1 MDLIVF
7 DLDGTLL
14 NASSEIS
21 PYTQETLSRL
31 ADKGILY
38 TVATGRT
45 LHASREILQ
54 SHAFQLPQAYKNGVV
69 IWNPV
74 HEHYSHQNY
83 LTLSEIEHILAA
95 IISQG
100 ITPFMFTVEPGNVH
114 AIYHPP
120 LLNEVEHRLAA
131 DFRSRSGVSVL
142 PAAEMPGEAEI
153 TNISALGVPHAIEV
167 VEALIGDE
175 PALVA
180 YAGTAMEGAEL
191 KWIDIH
197 HIDASKGNAVEV
209 LKKELGASRVLCFG
223 DSDNDLSMFA
233 VADEAY
239 APSNA
244 KEEVKAAATTVLGHH
259 DEDSV
264 ARFLRK
270 RFDLGEN

>member
-21 PYTQETLSRL
+21 AYTQQTLSRL

-45 LHASREILQ
+45 LHASREVLQ
-54 SHAFQLPQAYKNGVV
+54 SHPFKLPQAFKNGVV
-69 IWNPV
+69 IWNPE
-74 HEHYSHQNY
+74 HKHYSHSNY
-83 LTLSEIEHILAA
+83 LTLGEIQHVLEA

-100 ITPFMFTVEPGNVH
+100 LTPFMFTVEPDNVH

-120 LLNEVEHRLAA
+120 LLTEVEHRLAT
-131 DFRSRSGVSVL
+131 DFRSRAGVGVY
-142 PAAEMPGEAEI
+142 PAAEMPGDAEI
-153 TNISALGVPHAIEV
+153 TNISALGVPHAVEVIE
-167 VEALIGDE
+167 AMIGDE
-175 PALVA
+175 SGLVA
-180 YAGTAMEGAEL
+180 YAGTALEGAEL

-197 HIDASKGNAVEV
+197 HIEASKGNAVEV
-209 LKKELGASRVLCFG
+209 LKAELGASRVLCFG

-233 VADEAY
+233 VADESY

-244 KEEVKAAATTVLGHH
+244 KEEVKAAATAVLGHH
-259 DEDSV
+259 DQDSV
-264 ARFLRK
+264 AKFLAQ
-270 RFDLGEN
+270 RFDL

>member
-21 PYTQETLSRL
+21 AYTQQTLSRL
-31 ADKGILY
+31 AEKGILY

-45 LHASREILQ
+45 LHASQAILQ
-54 SHAFQLPQAYKNGVV
+54 SHPFKLPQAFKNGVV
-69 IWNPV
+69 IWNPE
-74 HEHYSHQNY
+74 HQHYSHHKY
-83 LTLSEIEHILAA
+83 LTLSEIQHVLEA

-100 ITPFMFTVEPGNVH
+100 ITPFMFTVQPGNVH

-120 LLNEVEHRLAA
+120 LLTEVEHRLAA
-131 DFRSRSGVSVL
+131 DFRTRDGVGVY
-142 PAAEMPGEAEI
+142 PAAEMPGDAEI
-153 TNISALGVPHAIEV
+153 TNISALGVPHAVEV
-167 VEALIGDE
+167 VEALIADE
-175 PALVA
+175 PGLVA
-180 YAGTAMEGAEL
+180 YAGTALEGMDL

-197 HIDASKGNAVEV
+197 HIQASKGNAVEV
-209 LKKELGASRVLCFG
+209 LKAELGATRVLCFG

-233 VADEAY
+233 VADESY

-244 KEEVKAAATTVLGHH
+244 KEEVKAAATAVLGHH

-264 ARFLRK
+264 AKFLTQ
-270 RFDLGEN
+270 RFDL